1 MGRPR
6 KRQQFV
12 EATIQESNPDQNN
25 RAQEPVLFSSFVDNF
40 DYNNDSLA
48 SSYSTPGQPLI
59 SSSLHNPFE
68 DPVMRAIINS
78 PGVWLL
84 GDQTVLKGPSINY
97 GDVDLGF
104 GENNIPA
111 LDGAPQLSTISM
123 PPISESEISPSTGA
137 GPCSCL
143 ASIYLSLAALQQFP
157 SDIVS
162 ALKTVRNAAAIA
174 AQTIWCP
181 QCGVVVLTSTNR
193 PVEFFQNTMLLGT
206 LLPIVAHGYQRLLKM
221 VDNETDAAVAAN
233 QTKRFSLHDYGG
245 LCGRQL
251 DIQKEMTCV
260 DKDVFS
266 SGIEMPPVQWR
277 TAVRALLRVDIYGH
291 ETPGLKHK
299 GLKDLVGEME
309 CRQWARHE
317 LIDAAAAAGTLDTQL
332 LGHGLFNKTGEKCD
346 VPKIHG
352 CLEMLKMAKAAI
364 DNLIIA

>member
-12 EATIQESNPDQNN
+12 EITIQESDPDHQK
-25 RAQEPVLFSSFVDNF
+25 RVQEPVLFSSFVDNF

-48 SSYSTPGQPLI
+48 TPYFTAGQPVI
-59 SSSLHNPFE
+59 SSSLDNPFE
-68 DPVMRAIINS
+68 DPVTRAINS

-84 GDQTVLKGPSINY
+84 GDQNVLNGPPIDY

-104 GENNIPA
+104 GENNISA
-111 LDGAPQLSTISM
+111 LDGSTQLSTISM

-181 QCGVVVLTSTNR
+181 QCGAVVWTTTTP

-221 VDNETDAAVAAN
+221 VDNETDAAVATN

-260 DKDVFS
+260 DKGVFS
-266 SGIEMPPVQWR
+266 SGIDMPPVQWR

-291 ETPGLKHK
+291 ETPGFKHK
-299 GLKDLVGEME
+299 GLRDLVGEME
-309 CRQWARHE
+309 CRQWAQHE
-317 LIDAAAAAGTLDTQL
+317 LVDAAAAAGTLDTQL
-332 LGHGLFNKTGEKCD
+332 LGHWLVDKTGGKCD
-346 VPKIHG
+346 VPKTHG
-352 CLEMLKMAKAAI
+352 CLEMLKIAKVAI